1 MAPLRKNTIQ
11 HFTHPEHS
19 LTEYDSN
26 TGYLCD
32 GCKIPGIGKRYR
44 CHGCEFDLHEYCGT
58 CPTILSSFMHPY
70 HSLKLVVRKPQG
82 NRQFDRICNVCC
94 DSVEGLF
101 YRCEICEFDVHP
113 LCTQLPETL
122 RHVLHQIACTVGD
135 KKSHI
140 DGLKELFEDLGVVWL
155 PVDKDNNFG
164 IEIVFIPYLVI
175 NQAIVEAE
183 SLMDFRHDKH
193 DKGKVKESMFN
204 NVKGGGDRGKGKE
217 IQQQYYKNQDSKKLS
232 GRHGY
237 AEKKAQAEKKG
248 CYICG
253 GPHSS
258 GIVPT

>member
-155 PVDKDNNFG
+155 PVDKDNNSG
-164 IEIVFIPYLVI
+164 IEIDVAGKSGRNKKSYFTNKGQEVPPEVMSNEGLTS
-175 NQAIVEAE
+175 QEPSATEASEDEVEVLPE
-183 SLMDFRHDKH
+183 DVSL
-193 DKGKVKESMFN
+193 
-204 NVKGGGDRGKGKE
+204 GKE
-217 IQQQYYKNQDSKKLS
+217 
-232 GRHGY
+232 
-237 AEKKAQAEKKG
+237 
-248 CYICG
+248 
-253 GPHSS
+253 
-258 GIVPT
+258 